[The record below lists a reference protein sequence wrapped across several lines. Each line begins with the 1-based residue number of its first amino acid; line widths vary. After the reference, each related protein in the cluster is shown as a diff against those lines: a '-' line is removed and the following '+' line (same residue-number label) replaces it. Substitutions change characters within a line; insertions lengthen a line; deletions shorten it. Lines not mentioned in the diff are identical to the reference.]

1 MKKTIVLLA
10 AFFLTALLV
19 SCGEKREANRT
30 TDGDGKFKVLA
41 TVNGVPI
48 TEYDVRQSFKRGA
61 HGDMVNPDAIQNV
74 LQALVRSELIYQ
86 QSVEL
91 GLDKNPG
98 YRMKLQEAE
107 ASLRAF
113 QRQEMSGLYREYI
126 KNKANVTDSEA
137 QEYFE
142 KNSEKIR
149 TKFHVWQIFYK
160 GDESRMAEDHKDL
173 ESGKSFE
180 RVASRRFPNLPKGMK
195 APWDLGYLYWN
206 QIPEPWQ
213 GIVDR
218 LEPGQ
223 VSDIIKGPGERFWVI
238 KLVDKAVDP
247 KITFATEREKIV
259 EMLRKQKTEE
269 LHDATLGRMREKS
282 KIVFSK

>member
-1 MKKTIVLLA
+1 LKKTIVLLA

>member
-1 MKKTIVLLA
+1 
-10 AFFLTALLV
+10 
-19 SCGEKREANRT
+19 
-30 TDGDGKFKVLA
+30 
-41 TVNGVPI
+41 
-48 TEYDVRQSFKRGA
+48 
-61 HGDMVNPDAIQNV
+61 
-74 LQALVRSELIYQ
+74 
-86 QSVEL
+86 
-91 GLDKNPG
+91 
-98 YRMKLQEAE
+98 
-107 ASLRAF
+107 
-113 QRQEMSGLYREYI
+113 MSSLYREYI

-142 KNSEKIR
+142 KNSKRIR

-173 ESGKSFE
+173 ESGRSFE

-247 KITFATEREKIV
+247 KVTFATEREKIV
-259 EMLRKQKTEE
+259 EILRKRKTDE
-269 LHDATLGRMREKS
+269 LHEATLGRMREKS